1 MLWNWLESLT
11 SLWPLGTPPGD
22 PGRPSSKPQAPPPVL
37 RRAGHLPSQPRLQIH
52 SSPAHLLQLWPS
64 SAVGMRTSILDHC
77 PLQGRGGLH
86 LAPRACPRQW
96 FLWNW
101 CVWWDGGI
109 EGGDPSPRSWHMS
122 SKGEQDAL
130 RRAHGTPASAQP
142 APGGGFRAGVSARQ
156 GCCSNAPQTGR
167 LSPQESEKS
176 KAGSPRAGC
185 RQAWLLCR
193 FSRRT
198 CPAPLSWPL
207 VVCRRLCHPSA
218 CQSVTLSWLHSHVT
232 SPCVHVCVEISPF
245 CKDTCHT
252 ARGFLPMT
260 PF

>member
-1 MLWNWLESLT
+1 MLWNWLESPT

-22 PGRPSSKPQAPPPVL
+22 PGCPSSKPQAPPPVL

-109 EGGDPSPRSWHMS
+109 GGGGP
-122 SKGEQDAL
+122 
-130 RRAHGTPASAQP
+130 QP
-142 APGGGFRAGVSARQ
+142 AFLAHELQRGAGCITQGAWNTRLCSTSAWRGLQ
-156 GCCSNAPQTGR
+156 GWR
-167 LSPQESEKS
+167 LSPS
-176 KAGSPRAGC
+176 G
-185 RQAWLLCR
+185 LLQQR
-193 FSRRT
+193 PT
-198 CPAPLSWPL
+198 DGAAQP
-207 VVCRRLCHPSA
+207 
-218 CQSVTLSWLHSHVT
+218 TG
-232 SPCVHVCVEISPF
+232 I
-245 CKDTCHT
+245 
-252 ARGFLPMT
+252 
-260 PF
+260 